1 MVSSKA
7 RKIRKIL
14 IANRGEI
21 ACRIAATCRRL
32 GIATVAVYS
41 EADAGALHVR
51 SCDEAV
57 AIGPAEAVRSYL
69 VPDKLVKAAL
79 DAGADAIH
87 PGYGFLSENPGLAR
101 ACAQAGVAFIGP
113 SPEAIEAMG
122 SKLQSRRIAARE
134 GIPCVPG
141 YDDDGQD
148 DAALA
153 AAALRLGFPLIIKA
167 SMGGGGKGIR
177 VVREQKDFA
186 EALDVVRREA
196 TAAFG
201 DARVLL
207 ERFVPAGRHIEVQVL
222 GDTQGNV
229 LHLADRECTLQRRHQ
244 KIIEEAP
251 APLIAEGARGQ
262 MRDYALGLAR
272 AIGYTSL
279 GTVEF
284 LYDSA
289 THEFFLLEMNTR
301 IQVEHPVTEM
311 VTGLDLVELQ
321 IGVAEGRPIP
331 FAQADVR
338 VNGHAIEARLN
349 AEQPEHDFAPA
360 IGDIAGVTPPRSCEP
375 EAIIRFDT
383 GIAAGSAV
391 TPYYD
396 SMLAKVIAW
405 APAREVSRQAL
416 IEALDSLRVQGLPTN
431 AAYLQDVLRT
441 EAFATSTATTSFL
454 DGFKP
459 WAAELSA
466 EDASRTLMA
475 AVLHVVLGREEAR
488 AAAGGDDP
496 WASLGGWRLLDRA
509 GYPAAWDLHFED
521 GRGKRLAVTVRGSRG
536 RFVVEEGG
544 ARLDVL
550 ARRSAEGLVIR
561 LDERAFTAQ
570 VRDDGGALA
579 VRLGTA
585 RRLLKPFDPLELP
598 EASAGGK
605 GGARDVTAPVPGLV
619 VDVLVNPGDRVET
632 GQRVVVIEAMKM
644 MHNLTAPEAGTV
656 AEVLCRRGDAVEMG
670 RTLVRFASDAPEEIK
685 GPQA

>member
-1 MVSSKA
+1 MVASKT
-7 RKIRKIL
+7 RNIRKVL

-57 AIGPAEAVRSYL
+57 AIGPSEAARSYL

-79 DAGADAIH
+79 ESGADAIH

-101 ACAQAGVAFIGP
+101 ACAQAGMVFIGP

-141 YDDDGQD
+141 YDDDDQD
-148 DAALA
+148 DAVLAKA
-153 AAALRLGFPLIIKA
+153 AARIGFPLIIKA

-177 VVREQKDFA
+177 VVREQNEFA
-186 EALDVVRREA
+186 DALDVVRREA
-196 TAAFG
+196 KAAFG

-207 ERFVPAGRHIEVQVL
+207 ERFVPSGRHIEVQVL
-222 GDTQGNV
+222 GDTQGTV
-229 LHLADRECTLQRRHQ
+229 LHLADRECSMQRRHQ

-251 APLIAEGARGQ
+251 APLIAAGARKQ
-262 MRDYALGLAR
+262 MQDYALRLAR
-272 AIGYTSL
+272 AIGYASL

-284 LYDSA
+284 LYDAA
-289 THEFFLLEMNTR
+289 TEEFFLLEMNTR

-321 IGVAEGRPIP
+321 LGVAEGRPLP
-331 FAQADVR
+331 FGQADVR
-338 VNGHAIEARLN
+338 VHGHAIEARLN

-360 IGDIAGVTPPRSCEP
+360 IGGIAGVTAPSTRQP
-375 EAIIRFDT
+375 EALIRFDT

-391 TPYYD
+391 SPYYD

-405 APAREVSRQAL
+405 ATTREASRQAL
-416 IEALDSLRVQGLPTN
+416 IEALDNLQVRGLPTN

-441 EAFATSTATTSFL
+441 EGFATSTATTSFL
-454 DGFKP
+454 DTFKP

-466 EDASRTLMA
+466 EESSRTLMA
-475 AVLHVVLGREEAR
+475 AALHMALESEEAR

-496 WASLGGWRLLDRA
+496 WASLGGWRLLERA
-509 GYPAAWDLHFED
+509 GHAAARELHFED
-521 GRGKRLAVTVRGSRG
+521 GGGQRLAVTVRGSRG
-536 RFVVEEGG
+536 TFIVEEGKSRFE
-544 ARLDVL
+544 AT

-561 LDERAFTAQ
+561 MGERTFTAQ
-570 VRDDGGALA
+570 ISDDGGALA
-579 VRLGTA
+579 VRLGKV
-585 RRLLKPFDPLELP
+585 RRVLKPFDPLELP
-598 EASAGGK
+598 EASGGGK
-605 GGARDVTAPVPGLV
+605 GGGRDVTAPVPGLV
-619 VDVLVNPGDRVET
+619 VDVLVKTGDSVEA

-644 MHNLTAPEAGTV
+644 MHNLTASEAGTV
-656 AEVLCRRGDAVEMG
+656 AEVLCRQGDAVEMG
-670 RTLVRFASDAPEEIK
+670 RTLVRFAAVAEAPAK
-685 GPQA
+685 Q